1 MRATKPARRY
11 AGVCGTGIVVRLA
24 CKGLTFA
31 NFALVFSEIGKSVRV
46 FAAAVV
52 ADPDG
57 VRGFRKGWCVV
68 MLSYYRTLFD
78 INSNDESL
86 VGLPLLG
93 DVERAL
99 RIWVADYFPGQPDIL
114 RDPEPEEKSGRRWET
129 DDALL
134 RFSGGEVGEQGYF
147 WLRWH
152 AGGYA
157 GSDGAGN
164 GSDGGY
170 RRYLGFRLATEGDAV
185 QADVEIRVEDRDDG
199 HFDDAFSVVM
209 DNLTDAYRCASMG
222 AGLSQRAALIPLDDV
237 EAFFNRLVSP
247 NRCLPIVVVSEKRG
261 GGMPVDGNFLQRGL
275 LGLADVAVCKDA
287 VAWQLGYNLWELLC
301 YDGQVRIYAP
311 HWISDDD
318 PLRHRV
324 WSAEDVASLGPD
336 AFVQLLRDECSQRI
350 YYPEGRDALR
360 VFSRVRGRVRARIR
374 ELLSVEN
381 QRLWDEWVEDEQFLR
396 DEIQRLESE
405 KADYIDRNNDLNG
418 KLLWYEQENQRLNDR
433 ISGAG
438 KERDKGYG
446 VSELERDGD
455 RNVSFRTVEEVVA
468 FVEDWQY
475 IRVFRKVAGDCRGM
489 PATDARRFFDVLR
502 SLNECGRERAS
513 LGNQLGV
520 SEEKWMEGRTG
531 HQFAGGEG
539 RRTMQQYGDSRR
551 FGDDNGRLVEMSA
564 HLKIGR
570 ELRLHLVW
578 SPEET
583 RWLVGYFGRHLP
595 IVSG

>member
-1 MRATKPARRY
+1 MPQLAAAAVKSILRARGGRAQVTDLFSSSLGLFQPASGLPIAPYGLRAWIGCLQLGLELPAAFVVNMGGTVVGLRSIPAAVGARMRATKPARRY

-78 INSNDESL
+78 INSNDEGL

-209 DNLTDAYRCASMG
+209 DNLTDAYGCASIG
-222 AGLSQRAALIPLDDV
+222 CQSVAA
-237 EAFFNRLVSP
+237 R
-247 NRCLPIVVVSEKRG
+247 
-261 GGMPVDGNFLQRGL
+261 
-275 LGLADVAVCKDA
+275 
-287 VAWQLGYNLWELLC
+287 
-301 YDGQVRIYAP
+301 
-311 HWISDDD
+311 
-318 PLRHRV
+318 
-324 WSAEDVASLGPD
+324 
-336 AFVQLLRDECSQRI
+336 
-350 YYPEGRDALR
+350 
-360 VFSRVRGRVRARIR
+360 
-374 ELLSVEN
+374 
-381 QRLWDEWVEDEQFLR
+381 
-396 DEIQRLESE
+396 
-405 KADYIDRNNDLNG
+405 
-418 KLLWYEQENQRLNDR
+418 
-433 ISGAG
+433 
-438 KERDKGYG
+438 
-446 VSELERDGD
+446 
-455 RNVSFRTVEEVVA
+455 
-468 FVEDWQY
+468 
-475 IRVFRKVAGDCRGM
+475 
-489 PATDARRFFDVLR
+489 
-502 SLNECGRERAS
+502 
-513 LGNQLGV
+513 
-520 SEEKWMEGRTG
+520 
-531 HQFAGGEG
+531 
-539 RRTMQQYGDSRR
+539 
-551 FGDDNGRLVEMSA
+551 
-564 HLKIGR
+564 
-570 ELRLHLVW
+570 
-578 SPEET
+578 
-583 RWLVGYFGRHLP
+583 
-595 IVSG
+595 